1 MFQANSHLIIIPL
14 TISEEK
20 KKEKIRRLFCPL
32 PAKNKIALWRQ
43 AD

>member
-1 MFQANSHLIIIPL
+1 MFQANSHLIITPL

-20 KKEKIRRLFCPL
+20 KKEKIHRLFCPL
-32 PAKNKIALWRQ
+32 PAKNKIALWRL